1 MVVISVSIVITLY
14 DYSLSCH
21 LLFLIKWPR
30 LGSTSLTNRRS
41 ATDSV
46 ILKVEGREMR
56 LRFSLPSTTNNTTG
70 HRAAWPWWEVEVKQ
84 IKIG

>member
-21 LLFLIKWPR
+21 LL
-30 LGSTSLTNRRS
+30 STSLTNRRS